1 MTFEVKKGEYSSTG
15 TVEYRLDSLSTR
27 AEKAEKVVQKVLA
40 DFKPGRAIDE
50 VYNQTADEYILD
62 PRVQRAFLKEKN
74 GIAIYEDIS
83 VTVNGMVKITILNP
97 SNRDDKK
104 DKAMVTVPLAV
115 YNGKEE
121 NNVNDH
127 TNPYYKNV
135 TKYYTIDS
143 AADRVKA
150 ATKAVQKY
158 LPVAKDLPSDVTTDV
173 DGEAEV
179 TFKLQAVYNTT
190 DAKFWPN
197 KNGTFTRRGTF
208 ERKEGDEVTDFTITL
223 PSDQTKADMAAAEL
237 KYLINRVAVT
247 ADMDEDD
254 YKKELT
260 CALES
265 FYIPKYT
272 DYHMLIGKIPLD
284 ENSWEFDDILKDVY
298 GDGMKVSLTF
308 GDNDATSA
316 KGGAKKA
323 TITVSYGNAAP
334 VVVEKIYT
342 RNTYA
347 GTDSVQADIDK
358 AKAAVE
364 AALDAMTFTKDTE
377 KEDVEAVVA
386 EALKEYPGV
395 ESAVTYVADKKTANV
410 GVALTKTVNGVTG
423 NASIEKSYAIS
434 SGRFVEQDG
443 KKYFYDA
450 NGELVKN
457 RYIQADESGDG
468 FTYFAQ
474 NDGSVMQDRL
484 SYDPS
489 GKDVIYFD
497 ADGHMAFDK
506 FINIKHDVLGNPV
519 DYIGYFDTFGRAYV
533 NRTTYGNGEG
543 AYAKDALFYINDY
556 GVLENKGWFKNAA
569 GEIGYAATN
578 GTLTTSQWSLDPFG
592 RRVYFQANGFLA
604 KGTITDGVKYYQLDE
619 NDGHL
624 VGEF

>member
-1 MTFEVKKGEYSSTG
+1 
-15 TVEYRLDSLSTR
+15 
-27 AEKAEKVVQKVLA
+27 
-40 DFKPGRAIDE
+40 
-50 VYNQTADEYILD
+50 
-62 PRVQRAFLKEKN
+62 
-74 GIAIYEDIS
+74 
-83 VTVNGMVKITILNP
+83 
-97 SNRDDKK
+97 
-104 DKAMVTVPLAV
+104 
-115 YNGKEE
+115 
-121 NNVNDH
+121 
-127 TNPYYKNV
+127 
-135 TKYYTIDS
+135 
-143 AADRVKA
+143 
-150 ATKAVQKY
+150 
-158 LPVAKDLPSDVTTDV
+158 
-173 DGEAEV
+173 
-179 TFKLQAVYNTT
+179 
-190 DAKFWPN
+190 
-197 KNGTFTRRGTF
+197 
-208 ERKEGDEVTDFTITL
+208 
-223 PSDQTKADMAAAEL
+223 MAAAEL

-604 KGTITDGVKYYQLDE
+604 KGLMTDGVKYYQLDE

>member
-62 PRVQRAFLKEKN
+62 PRVQRAFLKEEN

-83 VTVNGMVKITILNP
+83 INANGGVKITILNP

-410 GVALTKTVNGVTG
+410 GVVLTKTVYGVTG

-489 GKDVIYFD
+489 GKDVIYPILSLQQVWCC
-497 ADGHMAFDK
+497 K
-506 FINIKHDVLGNPV
+506 TGN
-519 DYIGYFDTFGRAYV
+519 
-533 NRTTYGNGEG
+533 
-543 AYAKDALFYINDY
+543 Y
-556 GVLENKGWFKNAA
+556 GVLCLMV
-569 GEIGYAATN
+569 I
-578 GTLTTSQWSLDPFG
+578 
-592 RRVYFQANGFLA
+592 V
-604 KGTITDGVKYYQLDE
+604 
-619 NDGHL
+619 
-624 VGEF
+624 